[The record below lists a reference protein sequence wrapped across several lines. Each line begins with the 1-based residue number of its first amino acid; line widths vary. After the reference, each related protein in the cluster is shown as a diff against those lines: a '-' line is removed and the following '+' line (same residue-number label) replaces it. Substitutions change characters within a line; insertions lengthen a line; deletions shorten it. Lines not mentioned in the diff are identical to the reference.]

1 LRLKEFTSFDVSAVV
16 RELKTTIVDSR
27 VNNVY
32 QPEKKTLLL
41 KLHKPDVPAFQLVL
55 EAGRRLNLTAY
66 ASEKPSA
73 PPAFCMALRK
83 YLRNAWLTGI
93 EQFEFER
100 VIVLSFKSQ
109 TGVLRLVC
117 EFFGEGNFSLVG
129 EDGKI
134 LQALYYKRMRDRD
147 IVRSEPFRFAPP
159 FGKNPF
165 KVGKEELAAGLRA
178 SGDIEVVRAF
188 ARLLGVG
195 GVHAEEVLLLARVD
209 KLKHCASLSEEE
221 VGRIFDT
228 LQQLLTGV
236 TTGALEPC
244 VVLNENGG
252 FVDVLP
258 LHLKRYESPGFSLRS
273 YGSFN
278 EALDE
283 FYVRVSAVEQAASDE
298 VVEGLKRE
306 AERLERMVA
315 HQERVLHEAEAKAEE
330 DKQVG
335 NTIYAHITDLQT
347 LMDKFSMGKGDGKE
361 WKATVAQVLAEKA
374 TGSTSSFDSF
384 DNKNLTVNVC
394 IDGLRF
400 GLDMR
405 KTLYE
410 TAASYYERGK
420 RAKQRL
426 EGAETA
432 LSESRKKLEDTQQ
445 KIREAEA
452 LEQGKPAELLQEL
465 EKRRVKHKE
474 WFEKFRWFHSS
485 EGVLVVAGRDA
496 VTNEVLVKKH
506 VQKDEVV
513 FHADIV
519 GAPFVVVK
527 TDGKTPS
534 EESLREAGEF
544 AALFSKGWRENF
556 GAVDVYWVKPSQL
569 SKTGTSG
576 ESVGHGA
583 FVVRGERNWQRGTP
597 LKLAIGVIAGSD
609 GSIKFVGGPVA
620 SVQAKTQAYVVIV
633 PGDLAGKEL
642 FRRILSA
649 LAGKVSKEARGK
661 VLKASVE
668 MIRDFV
674 PYGKGRLLELEKR

>member
-1 LRLKEFTSFDVSAVV
+1 LRPREFTSFDVAAAV

-41 KLHKPDVPAFQLVL
+41 KLHKPDMPAFQLFL
-55 EAGRRLNLTAY
+55 QAGRRLNLTAY
-66 ASEKPSA
+66 APEKPSA

-100 VIVLSFKSQ
+100 VVVLSFKSQ
-109 TGVLRLVC
+109 TGILRLIC
-117 EFFGEGNFSLVG
+117 EFFGEGNIVLVS
-129 EDGKI
+129 EDGQI

-147 IVRSEPFRFAPP
+147 IVRGEPFRFPPP
-159 FGKNPF
+159 FGKNPL
-165 KVGKEELAAGLRA
+165 KVSKEDLSAGLRA
-178 SGDIEVVRAF
+178 SGDVEVVRAF

-195 GVHAEEVLLLARVD
+195 GVYAEEVLLLTGVD
-209 KLKHCASLSEEE
+209 KLKHCASLSENE
-221 VGRIFDT
+221 VARIFDT
-228 LQQLLTGV
+228 LHQLLARV

-258 LHLKRYESPGFSLRS
+258 LLLKRYESPGFRLRS
-273 YGSFN
+273 YSSFN

-315 HQERVLHEAEAKAEE
+315 DQERVLREAEAKAEE

-335 NTIYAHITDLQT
+335 NTIYAHIADLQA
-347 LMDKFSMGKGDGKE
+347 LMDKFSTGRSEGKE
-361 WKATVAQVLAEKA
+361 WKAIVAQIMAKKTE
-374 TGSTSSFDSF
+374 SSMSSFDSF
-384 DNKNLTVNVC
+384 DDKNLTVNVYV
-394 IDGLRF
+394 DGLRF
-400 GLDMR
+400 GLNIR

-420 RAKQRL
+420 RAKQKL

-432 LSESRKKLEDTQQ
+432 LSESRKKLEETRQ

-452 LEQGKPAELLQEL
+452 LEQGKPAELLQKL
-465 EKRRVKHKE
+465 EKRRFKHKE
-474 WFEKFRWFHSS
+474 WFEKFRWFTSS
-485 EGVLVVAGRDA
+485 DGVLVVAGRDA
-496 VTNEVLVKKH
+496 VTNEVLIKKH
-506 VQKDEVV
+506 TQHEEAV

-527 TDGKTPS
+527 TDGKAPS
-534 EESLREAGEF
+534 IECLREAGEF
-544 AALFSKGWRENF
+544 AAAFSRGWRENF

-569 SKTGTSG
+569 SKTGPSG

-583 FVVRGERNWQRGTP
+583 FAVRGERNWQRGTP
-597 LKLAIGVIAGSD
+597 LKLAIGLVTDSD
-609 GSIKFVGGPVA
+609 GSVKFVGGPVA
-620 SVQAKTQAYVVIV
+620 SAQAKTQAYVVIV

-642 FRRILSA
+642 FRRILNA
-649 LAGKVSKEARGK
+649 LASTVSKEAREK

-668 MIRDFV
+668 TIRDFV

>member
-1 LRLKEFTSFDVSAVV
+1 LRVKEFTSFDVSAVV

-41 KLHKPDVPAFQLVL
+41 KLHKPDMPALQLVL
-55 EAGRRLNLTAY
+55 QAGRRLNLTAY
-66 ASEKPSA
+66 ASKKPSA

-83 YLRNAWLTGI
+83 YLRSAWLTGI

-100 VIVLSFKSQ
+100 IVVLYFKSQ
-109 TGVLRLVC
+109 TGILRLVC
-117 EFFGEGNFSLVG
+117 EFFGDGNIVLVG

-134 LQALYYKRMRDRD
+134 LQALYYKHMRDRD
-147 IVRSEPFRFAPP
+147 IVRGEPFRFPPP
-159 FGKNPF
+159 FGMNPL
-165 KVGKEELAAGLRA
+165 KVSKEELSAGLRA
-178 SGDIEVVRAF
+178 SGDVEVVRAF
-188 ARLLGVG
+188 ARFLGVG
-195 GVHAEEVLLLARVD
+195 GVYAEEVLLLVRVD
-209 KLKHCASLSEEE
+209 KLKHCNSLSEDELR
-221 VGRIFDT
+221 RIFDM
-228 LQQLLTGV
+228 LQQLLARV
-236 TTGALEPC
+236 TTGALEPV

-252 FVDVLP
+252 LVDVLP
-258 LHLKRYESPGFSLRS
+258 LRLKRYENPDFRLRS
-273 YGSFN
+273 HSSFN

-298 VVEGLKRE
+298 VVEELKRE

-315 HQERVLHEAEAKAEE
+315 DQERVLREEEAKAEE
-330 DKQVG
+330 DKHVG
-335 NTIYAHITDLQT
+335 NTIYAHITDLQA
-347 LMDKFSMGKGDGKE
+347 LMDKFSTGRSEGKE
-361 WKATVAQVLAEKA
+361 WKTIVAQAMAEKA
-374 TGSTSSFDSF
+374 EGSTSAFDSF
-384 DNKNLTVNVC
+384 DGKNLTINVC
-394 IDGLRF
+394 VDGLKF
-400 GLDMR
+400 GLDTR

-420 RAKQRL
+420 RAKQKL
-426 EGAETA
+426 AGAETA
-432 LSESRKKLEDTQQ
+432 LSISRKKLEETRRN
-445 KIREAEA
+445 IREAEA
-452 LEQGKPAELLQEL
+452 LEQGKPAELAQEL

-474 WFEKFRWFHSS
+474 WFEKFRWFTSS
-485 EGVLVVAGRDA
+485 DGVLVVAGRDA

-506 VQKDEVV
+506 TQEDEVV

-527 TDGKTPS
+527 TDGKAPT
-534 EESLREAGEF
+534 EEGLREAGEF
-544 AALFSKGWRENF
+544 AAAFSRGWRENF
-556 GAVDVYWVKPSQL
+556 GAVDVYWVRSSQL
-569 SKTGTSG
+569 SKTGPSG

-597 LKLAIGVIAGSD
+597 LKLAIGAITGPD

-633 PGDLAGKEL
+633 PGDLTGKEL

-649 LAGKVSKEARGK
+649 LAEKTSKEVREK

-668 MIRDFV
+668 MIRDLV